1 MWFGAEPIC
10 DQVSGAFPMR
20 ATHGGPRRPRS
31 GCGRVPSAPAP
42 ELRARRLR
50 MPVIRPVCL
59 DLDESTGTTTTIR
72 PRSTAARRRIGRD

>member
-1 MWFGAEPIC
+1 VWFGAEPIC

-31 GCGRVPSAPAP
+31 GCGRFPSAPAP

-72 PRSTAARRRIGRD
+72 SRRDR